1 MVTLKLAAS
10 LDGKIA
16 TVSGDSHWIS
26 GEESRKMV
34 HRLRNRLD
42 AVLVGSGTV
51 MTDDPQLTCRI
62 AGGRNPWRIVLDR
75 RLRVSPSAQLFHQ
88 RDPEKTII
96 LTSQRAGVGKAKVL
110 TARGAKILRFGERN
124 GKIPWNALLRRL
136 ARMEIQSVLIE
147 GGATTAA
154 SALRDKV
161 VDKVLFFYAPIIIGG
176 DGRVMVETL
185 ETERIKQSLRLTRL
199 QTLRSGTDIAVS
211 GYL

>member
-1 MVTLKLAAS
+1 M
-10 LDGKIA
+10 
-16 TVSGDSHWIS
+16 
-26 GEESRKMV
+26 
-34 HRLRNRLD
+34 
-42 AVLVGSGTV
+42 
-51 MTDDPQLTCRI
+51 
-62 AGGRNPWRIVLDR
+62 
-75 RLRVSPSAQLFHQ
+75 
-88 RDPEKTII
+88 
-96 LTSQRAGVGKAKVL
+96 
-110 TARGAKILRFGERN
+110 RFGERN